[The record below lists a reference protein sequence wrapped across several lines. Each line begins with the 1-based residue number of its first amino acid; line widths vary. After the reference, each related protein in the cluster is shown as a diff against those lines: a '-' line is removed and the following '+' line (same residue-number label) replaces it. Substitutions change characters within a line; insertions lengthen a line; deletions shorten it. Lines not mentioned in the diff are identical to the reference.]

1 MKWHEEVLD
10 EAGRAAAARLA
21 EAAGDF
27 YLAGGTALALRLGH
41 RVSLDL
47 DLFSPKNVLGAEQRH
62 ALLEALKAS
71 GPLKIKEVKD
81 GTCHLDL
88 AGTTASLFHYDYPV
102 IGRFDRWRGLDV
114 ASFEDIA
121 AMKLSAVLGRGSK
134 KDFIDLHE
142 LCRRLGLKRV
152 METARRKFPLHADFP
167 LQAARALVYFE
178 DAEKEP
184 MPRMLDSASWD
195 NVKSFFEGAVP
206 AYVKERVLGTH
217 EKRARSSRAR
227 FI

>member
-47 DLFSPKNVLGAEQRH
+47 DLFSPKNALGPEQRR
-62 ALLEALKAS
+62 ALLETLKAS

-88 AGTTASLFHYDYPV
+88 AGTTVSLFHYAYPIV
-102 IGRFDRWRGLDV
+102 GRPESWRGLEV
-114 ASFEDIA
+114 ASLEDIA

-134 KDFIDLHE
+134 KGFIDLHE
-142 LCRRLGLKRV
+142 LCRRLGPDRV
-152 METARRKFPLHADFP
+152 MSTAQRKFPLHSDFP

-184 MPRMLDSASWD
+184 MPRMLGAASWED
-195 NVKSFFEGAVP
+195 VKSYFEGAIP
-206 AYVKERVLGTH
+206 TYVKEHL
-217 EKRARSSRAR
+217 KR
-227 FI
+227 

>member
-10 EAGRAAAARLA
+10 AAGHAAAARLA
-21 EAAGDF
+21 AATRDF

-47 DLFSPKNVLGAEQRH
+47 DLFSAKNALGAVQRRTV
-62 ALLEALKAS
+62 LEALKAS
-71 GPLKIKEVKD
+71 GPLKIKEEKD

-88 AGTTASLFHYDYPV
+88 GGTAVSLFHYDYPTL
-102 IGRFDRWRGLDV
+102 GRPQSWRGLAA
-114 ASFEDIA
+114 ASLEDIA

-142 LCRRLGLKRV
+142 LCRRLGLNRV
-152 METARRKFPLHADFP
+152 MTTAGRKFPQHADFP
-167 LQAARALVYFE
+167 LQAARALLYFA

-184 MPRMLDSASWD
+184 MPKMLGPASWED
-195 NVKSFFEGAVP
+195 ITSYFEGAIP
-206 AYVKERVLGTH
+206 RYVKEYL
-217 EKRARSSRAR
+217 KR
-227 FI
+227 

>member
-10 EAGRAAAARLA
+10 KAGLAAAARLA
-21 EAAGDF
+21 AATGDF

-47 DLFSPKNVLGAEQRH
+47 DLFSPDNALGAGQRD
-62 ALLEALKAS
+62 ALLDALKAS
-71 GPLKIKEVKD
+71 GPLKIKEAKD

-88 AGTTASLFHYDYPV
+88 GGTSVSLFHYDYPILV
-102 IGRFDRWRGLDV
+102 PPRPWRGLDL
-114 ASFEDIA
+114 ASLEDIA

-134 KDFIDLHE
+134 KDFLDLHE
-142 LCRRLGLKRV
+142 LCRRLGVEPV
-152 METARRKFPLHADFP
+152 MAAAARKFPLHADFP

-184 MPRMLDSASWD
+184 MPRMLAAVSWED
-195 NVKSFFEGAVP
+195 VKAYFEGAIP
-206 AYVKERVLGTH
+206 KYV
-217 EKRARSSRAR
+217 RAHLK
-227 FI
+227 

>member
-10 EAGRAAAARLA
+10 EAGRAAATRLA

-47 DLFSPKNVLGAEQRH
+47 DLFAPKNALGPEQRQ

-71 GPLKIKEVKD
+71 GPTKIKEVKD

-88 AGTTASLFHYDYPV
+88 AGTTVSLFHYDYPI
-102 IGRFDRWRGLDV
+102 IGRFDSWRGLDV
-114 ASFEDIA
+114 ASLEDIA

-142 LCRRLGLKRV
+142 LCRGLGLDRV
-152 METARRKFPLHADFP
+152 MATAERKFPLHSDFP

-184 MPRMLDSASWD
+184 MPRMLAAASWED
-195 NVKSFFEGAVP
+195 VKSYFEGSIP
-206 AYVKERVLGTH
+206 AYVKEHL
-217 EKRARSSRAR
+217 KR
-227 FI
+227 